1 MSRKN
6 AFGIFW
12 GFLAVMLV
20 FTILSRA
27 AAGAAMARV
36 ETVKISTGTIEHRVS
51 GNGRVEA
58 GKETVVYTESG
69 QRVEEVCVR
78 EGQTVESGDVLFR
91 ISLSE
96 LDEQITAARQN
107 MEKARLQIQD
117 IRNRRNQEQ
126 QDQATA
132 RNRAA
137 EDYDRAVLQGEQSA
151 AEAKSAW
158 DAAEQA
164 LRDFTGSSD
173 VGMFGDRKE
182 EAAGCPEEES
192 QNAAERI
199 CGSADGSDRLELGDG
214 STDGSS
220 RLESDIGSMD
230 GSSRLESGSGSMD
243 GSDRLE
249 LGDGST
255 DGSSCLQLGDGST
268 DGSSR
273 SESDIDSTDE
283 NSRSGAGD
291 GGAGSQEAGAEWEM
305 RRSELEQAAA
315 AAKQAYE
322 EAVSAKDSSIRA
334 AGRALEDASKEADSD
349 STLEQNE
356 ITRQQEEFALNK
368 LLALRAAEGQIRA
381 PVRGIVTEILV
392 AAGEFTSDGTAVR
405 MAEASGKGSLIVS
418 VDRADGEFISKG
430 CRAEIKAFGNAEKIC
445 DYTVSEIAENKEDST
460 LLDVRIDLPEGVL
473 EAGASAEVTL
483 LSNSE
488 NFAATLPV
496 EALHE
501 ESGGYYVLVLEE
513 VQGVLGAELTVRR
526 LDVAVPDKNGAL
538 AAVEE
543 GVLSGEQEVVC
554 SSSRMLREGDRVR
567 RKET

>member
-199 CGSADGSDRLELGDG
+199 CGSADGSDRLE
-214 STDGSS
+214 
-220 RLESDIGSMD
+220 
-230 GSSRLESGSGSMD
+230 
-243 GSDRLE
+243 
-249 LGDGST
+249 
-255 DGSSCLQLGDGST
+255 LGDGST

>member
-6 AFGIFW
+6 AFGILG

-36 ETVKISTGTIEHRVS
+36 ETVRISTGTIEHRVS

-69 QRVEEVCVR
+69 QRVEEICVR
-78 EGQTVESGDVLFR
+78 EGQTVEAGDVLFR

-96 LDEQITAARQN
+96 LDEQITTARQN
-107 MEKARLQIQD
+107 MEKARLQTQD
-117 IRNRRNQEQ
+117 ILNRRSREQ

-137 EDYDRAVLQGEQSA
+137 EDYDRAVLLGEQSA

-164 LRDFTGSSD
+164 LRDFTGSSGE
-173 VGMFGDRKE
+173 GMFGDWEE
-182 EAAGCPEEES
+182 EAAGYPEEES

-199 CGSADGSDRLELGDG
+199 CGSADGSGRLELGDG
-214 STDGSS
+214 SEDGSSRSESDIGSEDGSS
-220 RLESDIGSMD
+220 RLESDIGSAD
-230 GSSRLESGSGSMD
+230 GSGRLESV
-243 GSDRLE
+243 E
-249 LGDGST
+249 GST
-255 DGSSCLQLGDGST
+255 D
-268 DGSSR
+268 
-273 SESDIDSTDE
+273 ES
-283 NSRSGAGD
+283 SRSGAGD
-291 GGAGSQEAGAEWEM
+291 GGTGGQEAGAEWEM
-305 RRSELEQAAA
+305 RRTELEQAAA
-315 AAKQAYE
+315 EAKQDYE

-334 AGRALEDASKEADSD
+334 AGRALEDASKEEVWD

-356 ITRQQEEFALNK
+356 ITRQQEELALNK

-405 MAEASGKGSLIVS
+405 MAEASSKGSLIVS
-418 VDRADGEFISKG
+418 VDRADGEFINTG
-430 CRAEIKAFGNAEKIC
+430 CRAEIKAFGKAEKIC

-473 EAGASAEVTL
+473 EAGASTEVTL

-488 NFAATLPV
+488 SFAATLPV

-513 VQGVLGAELTVRR
+513 EQGILGTELTVRR
-526 LDVAVPDKNGAL
+526 LDVAVSDKNGTL
-538 AAVEE
+538 AAVKE

-554 SSSRMLREGDRVR
+554 GSSRMLREGDLVR

>member
-1 MSRKN
+1 MYPGVRYLKMSRKN

-107 MEKARLQIQD
+107 MEKARLQTQD

-132 RNRAA
+132 KNRAA

-164 LRDFTGSSD
+164 LRDFIGSSD

-182 EAAGCPEEES
+182 EAAGYSEEES

-199 CGSADGSDRLELGDG
+199 CGSADGSERLELGDG

-220 RLESDIGSMD
+220 R
-230 GSSRLESGSGSMD
+230 
-243 GSDRLE
+243 
-249 LGDGST
+249 
-255 DGSSCLQLGDGST
+255 
-268 DGSSR
+268 
-273 SESDIDSTDE
+273 
-283 NSRSGAGD
+283 SGAGD
-291 GGAGSQEAGAEWEM
+291 VSAGSQEAGAEWEM

-334 AGRALEDASKEADSD
+334 AGRALEDASKEAISD

-356 ITRQQEEFALNK
+356 ITRQQEELALNK

-381 PVRGIVTEILV
+381 PVRGTVTEILV

-405 MAEASGKGSLIVS
+405 MAEASSKGSLIVS
-418 VDRADGEFISKG
+418 VDRADGEFINTG
-430 CRAEIKAFGNAEKIC
+430 CRAEIKAFGKAEKIC

-488 NFAATLPV
+488 SFAATLPV